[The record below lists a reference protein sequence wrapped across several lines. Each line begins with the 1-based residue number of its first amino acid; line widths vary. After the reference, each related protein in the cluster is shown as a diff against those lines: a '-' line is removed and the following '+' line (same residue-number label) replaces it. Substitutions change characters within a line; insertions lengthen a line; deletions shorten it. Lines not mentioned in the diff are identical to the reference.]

1 MLLKRLFDLIT
12 ALLGLLALLVPF
24 VVLCAIVKISSQGSV
39 FYIQKR
45 VGRNGKLF
53 SAIKFRTMF
62 VGADKMGSVTTSID
76 SRITPIGRW
85 LRKYKLDELPQ
96 LWNVLIGKMSFV
108 GPRPDVPG
116 YADMLAGEAHKVL
129 ELRPGITGPA
139 TLYFRYEEELLA
151 GVADPK
157 RFNDEVIWPMKVRL
171 NLEYLEHWSFWMDFG
186 YILITV
192 LPSLNRWLKLVPESP
207 RRPEELL
214 NAE

>member
-62 VGADKMGSVTTSID
+62 VGADKMGSVTTTID

-116 YADMLAGEAHKVL
+116 YADMLAGEARKVL

-151 GVADPK
+151 KVENPK